1 MPLHDTLTLHR
12 ITMFR
17 LVMSLF
23 VVTACLDLVPAH
35 ADTYVAGMLGVAIPL
50 PGTVT
55 GDENIN
61 YPNPPGPGQLF
72 RGASTQIGMKESL
85 AYGVRVGHY
94 FDRWAWLGIEAELL
108 TATPHVMA
116 GTIAIDTKSQ
126 TVGTFREAQSG
137 VHLRMTTGAVSV
149 LARYPGL
156 RWQPYI
162 GFGPAVFWGRA
173 RGTGLSCDH
182 RCQGPEVATTSVTP
196 GWTAQAGLRYLVTPH
211 LGLFGEWKY
220 QQTTAHFDQVRSL
233 SNLDVSYEAHLLV
246 AGISYHFQ

>member
-1 MPLHDTLTLHR
+1 MA
-12 ITMFR
+12 
-17 LVMSLF
+17 LF
-23 VVTACLDLVPAH
+23 MVTACLNVLPAQ

-50 PGTVT
+50 PGSVT
-55 GDENIN
+55 GDENLN

-85 AYGVRVGHY
+85 AYGVKLGHY
-94 FDRWAWLGIEAELL
+94 FDRWPWLGVEAELL

-137 VHLRMTTGAVSV
+137 LHLRMTTGAVSV

-156 RWQPYI
+156 RWQPYA
-162 GFGPAVFWGRA
+162 GLGPAIFWGRA
-173 RGTGLSCDH
+173 TGTGLSCDH
-182 RCQGPEVATTSVTP
+182 RCQGPEVSTTSVTP
-196 GWTAQAGLRYLVTPH
+196 GWTVQAGLRYLVTPH

-220 QQTTAHFDQVRSL
+220 QSTTA
-233 SNLDVSYEAHLLV
+233 
-246 AGISYHFQ
+246 